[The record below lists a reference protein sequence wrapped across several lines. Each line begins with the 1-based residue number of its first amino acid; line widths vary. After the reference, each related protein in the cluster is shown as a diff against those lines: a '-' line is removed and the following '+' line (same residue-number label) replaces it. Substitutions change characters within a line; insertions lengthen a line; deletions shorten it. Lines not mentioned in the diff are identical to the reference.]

1 MTQTIRL
8 AISMMIAVF
17 LLVPTVGCSSNSSVP
32 VASAAAATATDKRE
46 VTVYVTRT
54 GQKYHRGSCRHLAKS
69 KFPMPLS
76 EAKRAYDACKVC
88 SPPR

>member
-1 MTQTIRL
+1 MTQTVRT
-8 AISMMIAVF
+8 AISLLIAVF
-17 LLVPTVGCSSNSSVP
+17 LLVPTVGCSNDSTVP

-76 EAKRAYDACKVC
+76 EAKSAYDPCKVC